1 MGRGRLAASHGMQQ
15 AISTPAPPKPRTVA
29 QLPPVY
35 HKLNW
40 AGHQALMHQMGQDGT
55 EGQDYVNT
63 SRAYIVNR
71 YLRNGGDMADAHKV
85 TPNWSWITKADVQRT
100 IRRMD
105 AQMKPLPRNIQ
116 GVRFVGADFLTT
128 VGLPNQVDSNT
139 AADLQA
145 WMQQTG
151 GGFSDK
157 AYTSFSTDANANV
170 FKAKPIR
177 INYRISKGTQSIMT
191 ANKAESE
198 GVMARGVQQRVTDV
212 RWRNGKLEID
222 VTV

>member
-15 AISTPAPPKPRTVA
+15 AISTPAPPKVLA
-29 QLPPVY
+29 NLPPVF
-35 HKLNW
+35 HKVDW
-40 AGHQALMHQMGQDGT
+40 ATHQAIMHEMGQDGS
-55 EGQDYVNT
+55 EGQGYVST
-63 SRAYIVNR
+63 SKSWSVNA
-71 YLRNGGDMADAHKV
+71 YLRSDGDMNAANNASDWNLSEAQIKQ
-85 TPNWSWITKADVQRT
+85 IIQ
-100 IRRMD
+100 RMD
-105 AQMKPLPRNIQ
+105 GQMKPLSRNIQ
-116 GVRFVGADFLTT
+116 GVRFVGPDFLTT
-128 VGLPNQVDSNT
+128 MGLPKQINRNT
-139 AADLQA
+139 AAALQT

-170 FKAKPIR
+170 FTAKPIR
-177 INYRISKGTQSIMT
+177 INYRIGKGTQTIMT

-198 GVMARGVQQRVTDV
+198 GVMARGIKQRITDV